1 MKRRVLP
8 KSIINALIHIQDVQR
23 AAYLFAIVVIFFLE
37 LCLLFL
43 LSMSSLRSVI
53 ASSIGS
59 ILNLLSSIKQNS
71 GSLVPTS
78 SQLKVDGENREWL
91 QYCLSNSTQLIP
103 IHGIILIVLVSNNQ
117 LQVSESLLEEV
128 NLEIEESPVRI

>member
-8 KSIINALIHIQDVQR
+8 KSIITALIHIQDVHR
-23 AAYLFAIVVIFFLE
+23 AAYLFAIVVFFLE

-53 ASSIGS
+53 ASFIGS
-59 ILNLLSSIKQNS
+59 ILNLLSFIKQNS

-91 QYCLSNSTQLIP
+91 QYCLRNSTQLIP
-103 IHGIILIVLVSNNQ
+103 IHGIILIVLLSNNQ
-117 LQVSESLLEEV
+117 LQVSESPLEEV
-128 NLEIEESPVRI
+128 NLETEESLVRI